1 MNSELKPCPFCGK
14 NELTMG
20 RSFVSGN
27 KGKYKNQ
34 YYIVCSICDSK
45 GPNWH
50 TEKGAVNAWNRRVND
65 ES

>member
-34 YYIVCSICDSK
+34 YYIVWYLRFKRSK
-45 GPNWH
+45 LAYR
-50 TEKGAVNAWNRRVND
+50 KRYSKRV
-65 ES
+65 EQEGYR